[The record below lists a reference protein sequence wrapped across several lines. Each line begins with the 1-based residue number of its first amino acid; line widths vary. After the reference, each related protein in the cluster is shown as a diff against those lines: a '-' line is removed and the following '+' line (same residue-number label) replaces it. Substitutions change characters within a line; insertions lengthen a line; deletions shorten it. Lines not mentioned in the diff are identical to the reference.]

1 MGKDKVEKIIDNLIE
16 TDFFDS
22 KERKLT
28 PEEIEL
34 LKNNPHLLEKLTDS
48 SLIKKKYIYIIFSI
62 SMTLMVASK
71 VFQYTKLFEGS
82 DILNDIFTNVLFSI
96 SMEMLGACIIAYM
109 LEIMFERRLRRN
121 QELTKMIL
129 DKFKQNT

>member
-129 DKFKQNT
+129 DKFK

>member
-1 MGKDKVEKIIDNLIE
+1 MEKDKVEKIIDNLIE

-129 DKFKQNT
+129 DKFK

>member
-1 MGKDKVEKIIDNLIE
+1 MEKDKVEKIIDNLIE

-48 SLIKKKYIYIIFSI
+48 SLIKKKYIYIVFSI

-129 DKFKQNT
+129 DKFK

>member
-1 MGKDKVEKIIDNLIE
+1 LGKDKVEKIIDNLIE

-129 DKFKQNT
+129 DKFK

>member
-48 SLIKKKYIYIIFSI
+48 SLIKKKYIYIVFSI

-129 DKFKQNT
+129 DKFK

>member
-1 MGKDKVEKIIDNLIE
+1 MEKDKVEKIIDNLIE

-48 SLIKKKYIYIIFSI
+48 SLIKKKYIYIVFSI